1 MRESMSSCHIVLCM
15 SSISFNLSP
24 HPIFLSIN
32 SLSHK
37 YRKLRDLVPLVRS
50 EEHTSELQ
58 SLV

>member
-1 MRESMSSCHIVLCM
+1 MRNCMRFCHVALCM

-37 YRKLRDLVPLVRS
+37 YRKLRDLVPLVFQLL
-50 EEHTSELQ
+50 EFFHF
-58 SLV
+58 